1 MSITRDLFLH
11 TTFIQRSDGSTNAS
25 GDVLSADDARWSVSS
40 KIDCRLLSV
49 DPSGRSGDGQ
59 QADETGGK
67 NQQTSYQVYAPLNA
81 DIIFGDRLTTLAV
94 KATGGTVGGTVW
106 GTPYTVLDDGP
117 LHVIGVGEFIDRSV
131 KVKVLEVEK
140 VV

>member
-1 MSITRDLFLH
+1 MGITRNLFLH
-11 TTFIQRSDGSTNAS
+11 TAVVERSDGSINSS
-25 GDVLSADDARWSVSS
+25 GDVLSIDDARWSVGST
-40 KIDCRLLSV
+40 IDCRLLSV
-49 DPSGRSGDGQ
+49 DPSGQSGDGQ

-67 NQQTSYQVYAPLNA
+67 NQQTAFQVYAPLNA
-81 DIIFGDRLTTLAV
+81 DVIFGDRLTTLAV

-117 LHVIGVGEFIDRSV
+117 LNVIGVGNFIDRGV
-131 KVKVLEVEK
+131 KVKILEVEK